1 MMVSEYRK
9 TINFPSK
16 EMMDAVIE
24 IAKAR
29 HITESK
35 AIVQLVALGL
45 SEYRNN
51 ADSTEFI
58 ANLDKISRQA
68 QQNDD
73 VFQAELKRTVNAII
87 HSPEQRSD
95 ASKALRSTV
104 SLYREIFDFSGSF
117 KIPVDGGML
126 EKYTEYM
133 IRKDIQKNIHERIK
147 NKTPNEWRED
157 FYFPNLGWADKWLI
171 LINQIKIEF
180 YCESVKAAN
189 CNKVDGVINVKYK
202 AKDVILLPF
211 TFNKYTHCNAMQ
223 HLDFESVKYM
233 TFAEYAKNGWNR
245 SKYSHLVYIEH
256 SSHAKTGGFFIGALY
271 ERNNISLREEPPL
284 KTEQEIADVDYLNPN
299 LDITIKYA
307 QRACKIT
314 NLRPM
319 LESKIDDKS

>member
-1 MMVSEYRK
+1 MMDSEHRK
-9 TINFPSK
+9 TVNFPSK
-16 EMMDAVIE
+16 EMLDAVIE
-24 IAKAR
+24 ISKAR

-58 ANLDKISRQA
+58 ANLDKISKQA

-73 VFQAELKRTVNAII
+73 VFQSELKRTVHAII
-87 HSPEQRSD
+87 HSPEQSSN
-95 ASKALRSTV
+95 ASKALRSAV
-104 SLYREIFDFSGSF
+104 SLRREIFDFSGSF
-117 KIPVDGGML
+117 KIPVDGEML

-133 IRKDIQKNIHERIK
+133 IRKDIQKNVRERIK
-147 NKTPNEWRED
+147 NKTPHEWKQD
-157 FYFPNLGWADKWLI
+157 FYLSNLGWADKWLI

-180 YCESVKAAN
+180 YCEPVKVAN
-189 CNKVDGVINVKYK
+189 CNKVDGVINVRYK

-284 KTEQEIADVDYLNPN
+284 KTEQEIADVHYLNPN